1 MLFRIFSFFIIVG
14 CSACRPSVL
23 ESALER
29 AGENRIELERV
40 LRHYSEEDKDS
51 LKWEAAR
58 FLIENMPGHLSI
70 GGDSIGPYY
79 AALNAVF
86 SNDTLRNWQDS
97 LDKIHEYYKSGLRVQ
112 EDIKVIKSGFLIAN
126 IDSAFRVWREK
137 PWASHVGFDDF
148 CEYILPYTVGQYQPL
163 EDWRKKFATGY
174 EEQIDLR
181 HPRLSHSAF
190 WAATWVNR
198 EIGTQIRFQT
208 LEPFS
213 KIPLLFP
220 SLLPKSRGG
229 SCREY
234 ALMGLSIMR
243 SKGSPVMMDFIPQW
257 PVRSGRHYWNV
268 MLDNRGKNVVFLATE
283 SDPGMPHKVEEK
295 LGKVYRQTYAINRD
309 LERLNRECGDVP
321 DFFQNCFMKD
331 VTAEYMRTSDVEI
344 EVPSSVKCSENYAY
358 LTIFD
363 NEDWVPVDW
372 AGIHRGKALFKNVA
386 RDIVYLPVYYTSDGL
401 KPLASPFLLD
411 TDGKV
416 IVLKGD
422 TLNRQQLKLYRK
434 YPPSDNA
441 YAMGRRIVGGK
452 IQAANRAD
460 FSDSVTIYR
469 VPEWKS
475 AYSLKVTTDT
485 AWRYWRYLSAE
496 NGLCNIAELV
506 FYQRDSMRPIV
517 GEIIGTEGSCFND
530 PNHVKEK
537 VFDGDPLTF
546 FDAPTGSGAWVGM
559 DFGKEVN
566 IGKLIFIPRTD
577 GNMIQLGDTYE
588 LYWWGPEGWQLIG
601 GPRIAR
607 DVVLE
612 YLAPSNALY
621 WLRDVS
627 RGREERIFT
636 YSDGKQIFW

>member
-1 MLFRIFSFFIIVG
+1 
-14 CSACRPSVL
+14 
-23 ESALER
+23 
-29 AGENRIELERV
+29 
-40 LRHYSEEDKDS
+40 
-51 LKWEAAR
+51 
-58 FLIENMPGHLSI
+58 
-70 GGDSIGPYY
+70 
-79 AALNAVF
+79 
-86 SNDTLRNWQDS
+86 
-97 LDKIHEYYKSGLRVQ
+97 
-112 EDIKVIKSGFLIAN
+112 
-126 IDSAFRVWREK
+126 
-137 PWASHVGFDDF
+137 
-148 CEYILPYTVGQYQPL
+148 
-163 EDWRKKFATGY
+163 
-174 EEQIDLR
+174 
-181 HPRLSHSAF
+181 
-190 WAATWVNR
+190 
-198 EIGTQIRFQT
+198 
-208 LEPFS
+208 
-213 KIPLLFP
+213 
-220 SLLPKSRGG
+220 
-229 SCREY
+229 
-234 ALMGLSIMR
+234 
-243 SKGSPVMMDFIPQW
+243 
-257 PVRSGRHYWNV
+257 
-268 MLDNRGKNVVFLATE
+268 
-283 SDPGMPHKVEEK
+283 
-295 LGKVYRQTYAINRD
+295 
-309 LERLNRECGDVP
+309 
-321 DFFQNCFMKD
+321 
-331 VTAEYMRTSDVEI
+331 MRTSDVEI

-627 RGREERIFT
+627 RGKEERIFT